1 MKHNIND
8 RFLASCVAASLG
20 ESIALPTEG
29 MKPEQIQT
37 TFGEIKG
44 PVARPDSVDFY
55 PLSAGSTARQTEA
68 MLAVIK
74 ASHPLP
80 DLQGFAFN
88 IKDAFNRFQM
98 LWPKN
103 ATFPWPPF
111 PDEGHYTFAF
121 AMPAAFR
128 LASGQSSTAELS
140 EWLKSLSPVSVVWQQ
155 GTWIYLRLLA
165 DLYVMDE
172 KNFSA
177 SKFLKRAMFFA
188 DEAEDLFPHD
198 YKMKR
203 RMQVTEPLLDEPLS
217 EVAKACGDINNAADN
232 ILAFVGNAFYKHN
245 DDFEKAI
252 LSTANLGGTSGAVG
266 FYLGSLIGALRGQSN
281 LPGAWLHSLNV
292 KESVTSA
299 VFNYIH

>member
-1 MKHNIND
+1 MKHNLND

-29 MKPEQIQT
+29 MTPEQISKE
-37 TFGEIKG
+37 FGLVNG
-44 PVARPDSVDFY
+44 PMARPDSDEFY
-55 PLSAGSTARQTEA
+55 PLAAGSTARQTEA

-74 ASHPLP
+74 ASRPLP

-121 AMPAAFR
+121 AMPAAYR
-128 LASGQSSTAELS
+128 LAAGKSNASELG
-140 EWLKSLSPVSVVWQQ
+140 EWLKSLSPVSIVWQQ

-165 DLYVMDE
+165 NLYVMDE
-172 KNFSA
+172 KDFDA
-177 SKFLKRAMFFA
+177 AAFLKSAMYFA

-198 YKMKR
+198 HKMKR
-203 RMQVTEPLLDEPLS
+203 RMQVTEPLLDRPLI
-217 EVAKACGDINNAADN
+217 EVAQACGNINNAADN
-232 ILAFVGNAFYKHN
+232 ILAFVGNAFYKYN
-245 DDFEKAI
+245 DDFEKGLLA
-252 LSTANLGGTSGAVG
+252 TTNLGGTSGAVG
-266 FYLGSLIGALRGQSN
+266 FYLGSLIGALRGQN
-281 LPGAWLHSLNV
+281 QLPAAWLHQLKV